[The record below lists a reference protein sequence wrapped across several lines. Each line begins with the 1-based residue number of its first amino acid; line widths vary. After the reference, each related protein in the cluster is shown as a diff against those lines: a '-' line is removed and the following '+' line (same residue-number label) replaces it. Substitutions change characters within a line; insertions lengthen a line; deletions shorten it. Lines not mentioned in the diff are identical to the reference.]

1 MLVELKMVEDL
12 MDLGLSL
19 NDGVFT
25 KLEGSLVWGKDI
37 KVTLGSQTSTV
48 NYHVYSWNCEG
59 DLEYDRKGEAVLSN
73 DNLISFL
80 KELGCR
86 SERESKKERDEWLKK
101 LEMKR
106 AMMSK

>member
-59 DLEYDRKGEAVLSN
+59 DLEYDKKGEAVLSN

-86 SERESKKERDEWLKK
+86 SKKEYEKK
-101 LEMKR
+101 MEEFRKKFEHR
-106 AMMSK
+106 